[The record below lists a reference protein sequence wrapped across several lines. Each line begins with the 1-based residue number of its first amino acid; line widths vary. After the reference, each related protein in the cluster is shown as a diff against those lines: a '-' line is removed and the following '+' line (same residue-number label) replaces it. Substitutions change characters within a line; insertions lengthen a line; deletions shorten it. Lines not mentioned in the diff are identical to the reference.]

1 MTEENQEEGNS
12 GEMSKY
18 ELKRVLNELD
28 DIRGRNTELVSL
40 YIPAGYDMTKISEFV
55 TSEQSEAENIK
66 SKHTRTNVQ
75 DALGKIGRK
84 VSEEHTTPEN
94 GVAFFAGNVSDTE
107 GRPDI
112 KIWEIVPPQTIESR
126 HYRCD
131 KEFVLQPLK
140 DMIVDDRVYGLIVAD
155 KSEAAIGYLQGNSI
169 KTAYTLESNVPGKTR
184 AGGQS
189 AQRFARLRK
198 EMLKSFLGE
207 IADKAKSAFLDKARE
222 DKLLGIIVG
231 GPGFVK
237 EKLVDDDYLHQD
249 LQDEIVTVESL
260 GHSGEGALKEL
271 VNKAEESI
279 QDSQVVKEKTLVS
292 KFLDNLKEENGKS
305 EYGVEPVK
313 KALDMGAVET
323 VLVSEDYEV
332 YHATYKCEN
341 GHEEEIFEEEAEID
355 DEMTCPN
362 CGEEMQ
368 LEEIS
373 HVVDALGEVAENM
386 GSELEII
393 STEHEEG
400 KRLLNMG
407 GVAAILRYRIR

>member
-1 MTEENQEEGNS
+1 MTEENQEGNS